1 MPIPEAAKAAAQMIQ
16 DAAARSAT
24 PQTRLIAWP
33 GTGKSNTIV
42 NRLCWLLEQG
52 VEAAHIFVVSFT
64 RASANDLKE
73 RIVTACEQCGHAAAV
88 THIQVSTL
96 HSLALRTLRAG
107 GLLTRFPTPYPL
119 VLDEWELANVFD
131 AEFGVS
137 SGIRS
142 LTRQRE
148 IRRYHEAIWST
159 GVPDPPN
166 YIPPDPAINTQEANT
181 FGAFHTPRTQAYAC
195 VLPGEIVRQCV
206 EEINAGNLDV
216 VGLLH
221 MEHLIVDEFQDL
233 NPMDLQFVDLIIQ
246 RGVQVFLAG
255 DDDQSVYSFRFANP
269 AGIQQI
275 PQKYPAAGLHQL
287 TECFRSMSNVLHSAA
302 TLIAAFPPQN
312 RIGKNLHSLYEQC
325 QPPPPGIIHLWRF
338 PTGRAEARAIA
349 ESCRDLI
356 ANGISPRRILIL
368 LSNRRALG
376 PEITAQLE
384 GANVPFTVAAAED
397 FRDMD
402 IGRLLLSMLRIV
414 CDGNDYVAHRTLLGV
429 RDGVGVGTCNGICEA
444 VIGAGG
450 LNYRRIFYDPLRAGV
465 FSARALRALNAA
477 RNICAQI
484 AQWNSDDTIGA
495 RRQEIRNIV
504 DDAVGPVAGQQWE
517 NFSVGLPD
525 GMTLQEMRDYVWA
538 DTDEQQATILQR
550 VYTRLGQEVP
560 DEAVLPDRVRL
571 MTMHGAK
578 GLSAGIVFVPA
589 LEDTILPGT
598 KRVPYPGLVLEAA
611 RLLYVSITRARAV
624 CIISNAYRRFLNG
637 RTVAQAPSRFTAN
650 LGGTF
655 QQRPSGLQ
663 PAEIQNIVSML
674 AES

>member
-1 MPIPEAAKAAAQMIQ
+1 MAIPDAAKAAAQLIQ
-16 DAAARSAT
+16 DAAARSGA
-24 PQTRLIAWP
+24 PQTRLIAGP

-42 NRLCWLLEQG
+42 NRLCWLLDQG
-52 VEAAHIFVVSFT
+52 IEAAHIFVVSFT

-159 GVPDPPN
+159 GIPDPPN
-166 YIPPDPAINTQEANT
+166 YIPPDPAITTIEANT
-181 FGAFHTPRTQAYAC
+181 FGAFHTPRTQTYAC

-206 EEINAGNLDV
+206 EEITAGNLDV
-216 VGLLH
+216 VALLH
-221 MEHLIVDEFQDL
+221 MDHLIVDEFQDL
-233 NPMDLQFVDLIIQ
+233 NPMDLRFIDLIIE
-246 RGVQVFLAG
+246 RGVRVFLAG

-269 AGIQQI
+269 AGIQEI
-275 PQKYPAAGLHQL
+275 PQKYPGAGLHQL
-287 TECFRSMSNVLHSAA
+287 TECFRSMPNVLHSAA

-312 RIGKNLHSLYEQC
+312 RIQKNLRSLYEHC
-325 QPPPPGIIHLWRF
+325 QPTPPGIVHLWRF
-338 PTGRAEARAIA
+338 STGRVEAKAIA

-356 ANGISPRRILIL
+356 AGGIPPRRILIL

-376 PEITAQLE
+376 TEFTAQLE
-384 GANVPFTVAAAED
+384 GAAVPFTVAAAEE

-402 IGRLLLSMLRIV
+402 IGRLLLSILRIV
-414 CDGNDYVAHRTLLGV
+414 CDGNDYVAHRALLGV
-429 RDGVGVGTCNGICEA
+429 RGGVGVGTCNTICEA

-450 LNYRRIFYDPLRAGV
+450 LNYRRIFYDALPAGV

-477 RNICAQI
+477 RQVCAQI
-484 AQWNSDDTIGA
+484 AQWTKDDTLAA
-495 RRQEIRNIV
+495 RRQEIRAIV
-504 DDAVGPVAGQQWE
+504 DDTLGPAAGQQWE
-517 NFSVGLPD
+517 DFSTGLPAE
-525 GMTLQEMRDYVWA
+525 MTLQEIRDYVWA
-538 DTDEQQATILQR
+538 DTDEQQAAILER

-560 DEAVLPDRVRL
+560 EEAVLPERVRI

-578 GLSAGIVFVPA
+578 GLSASIVFIPA

-624 CIISNAYRRFLNG
+624 CVMSNAYRRFLNG
-637 RTVAQAPSRFTAN
+637 RNVPQAPSRFTAN
-650 LGGTF
+650 LGGAF
-655 QQRPSGLQ
+655 QQRAAGLQ
-663 PAEIQNIVSML
+663 ANEIQNVRDML
-674 AES
+674 AEI